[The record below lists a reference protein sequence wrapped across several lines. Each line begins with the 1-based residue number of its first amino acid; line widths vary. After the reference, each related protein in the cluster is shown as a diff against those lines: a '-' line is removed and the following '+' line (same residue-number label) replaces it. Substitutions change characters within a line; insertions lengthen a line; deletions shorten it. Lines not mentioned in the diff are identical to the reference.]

1 VRSAVNE
8 SCISSIKYFYKI
20 MAKEKTTKKRPVLT
34 DDSIAFLKSYINT
47 PSPVG
52 FESSGQKVWMKYV
65 TPFVN
70 NVFTDPYG
78 TAVGVINPDA
88 SFKVVIEAHADEISW
103 FVNYINDQGLIY
115 LKRNG
120 GVDHQVAPAKRVI
133 IHGKKGPVKAVFG
146 WPAIHTRHA
155 GSDPKEPQP
164 KPDNLFLDCGAR
176 TKKEVDDLGVH
187 IGAVVTYEEGFDELA
202 NNYYIGR
209 AFDNRVGGFMIAEV
223 ARLINQN
230 KNKLPFGLYVVNA
243 VQEEIGLRGAEMIA
257 RRIKPD
263 IAIVTDVTH
272 DTTTPMI
279 NKIVEG
285 DISCGKG
292 PSLAYAPA
300 IHNKLLSFVEDVA
313 AKKKIPVQW
322 RTLSR
327 TTGTDTDSF
336 AYANDGCPS
345 VLISIPL
352 RYMHT
357 TVEMLHRDDIESTIQ
372 LMYET
377 VLALTPKIN
386 LSYL

>member
-1 VRSAVNE
+1 
-8 SCISSIKYFYKI
+8 
-20 MAKEKTTKKRPVLT
+20 MAKAAAKKVSTKKVSTNKETSSKKKELINPT
-34 DDSIAFLKSYINT
+34 SYKFLKEYINN

-52 FESSGQKVWMKYV
+52 FESSGQKIWLNYLTKYV
-65 TPFVN
+65 DTT
-70 NVFTDPYG
+70 FTDPYG

-88 SFKVVIEAHADEISW
+88 PFKVVIEAHADEISW
-103 FVNYINDQGLIY
+103 FVNYINDQGLIH

-120 GVDHQVAPAKRVI
+120 GVDHQIAPSMRVW

-146 WPAIHTRHA
+146 WPAIHTRL
-155 GSDPKEPQP
+155 SNPEQKEPQP
-164 KPDNLFLDCGAR
+164 KVDNLTLDCGAR
-176 TKKEVDDLGVH
+176 SKKEVEALGIH

-202 NNYYIGR
+202 HDFIIGR
-209 AFDNRVGGFMIAEV
+209 AFDNRIGGFMIAEV
-223 ARLINQN
+223 ARMLSEN
-230 KNKLPFGLYVVNA
+230 KKKLPFGLYIVNA

-257 RRIKPD
+257 RRIKPN

-272 DTTTPMI
+272 DTHTPMI
-279 NKIVEG
+279 NKAIEG
-285 DISCGKG
+285 DIQCGKG

-300 IHNKLLSFVEDVA
+300 IHNKLLAIVEET
-313 AKKKIPVQW
+313 AKNKKIPVQF

-327 TTGTDTDSF
+327 STGTDTDSF

-357 TVEMLHRDDIESTIQ
+357 TVEMIHKKDIVDTIQ

-377 VLALTPKIN
+377 LLQLSPKTN
-386 LSYL
+386 LNYL